1 MYENKQNTFL
11 IPFLKIFELKTTHLF
26 FFVSFTVSS
35 LLKFESKTPEC
46 QLTKIYTG
54 RLRPEVQ
61 QVTLLYTIFERKVPL
76 NSYIYY
82 RT

>member
-11 IPFLKIFELKTTHLF
+11 IPFLKIFELKTTRLF

-35 LLKFESKTPEC
+35 VLKFESKTPGG